1 MPSNCNESIRSCA
14 VYRPPH
20 LRKELVETKYSLSN
34 NTSSLN
40 NNISSLN
47 NNISNYVNNNPKV
60 NINNALNLEI
70 KETLAKLYIPPAKRN
85 SNYVDRP
92 YFDRNFKGT
101 RIEYSKRLEESTT
114 VYVGHLNL
122 LSTEED
128 IHKLFSEAGKIKT
141 IIMGL
146 DKYKLTPGGFCFI
159 EYETR
164 EGTENCMKIMNGALL
179 DGKQLLV
186 DWDAGFIEGRQ
197 YRRVKRNQRNH
208 MHQNIQ
214 K

>member
-47 NNISNYVNNNPKV
+47 NNISNYVNNNSKV

-70 KETLAKLYIPPAKRN
+70 KETLTKLYIPPAKRN
-85 SNYVDRP
+85 LNYVGRQ
-92 YFDRNFKGT
+92 YFDHKFKGT

-146 DKYKLTPGGFCFI
+146 DKHKLTPGGFCFI

-164 EGTENCMKIMNGALL
+164 AGTENCMKIMNGALL

-197 YRRVKRNQRNH
+197 YRRYN
-208 MHQNIQ
+208 
-214 K
+214 